1 MSSII
6 GNKIK
11 VSVFGQSHAKAIG
24 VTIDG
29 FPAGFEID
37 MDELGRFMERRAP
50 GRNAFSTARKE
61 ADLPEFITG
70 VLGNVTCGAPVSALI
85 YNKDQ
90 HSKDYENLKKVPR
103 PGHADYTAQVKYG
116 GFQDVAGGGHFS
128 GRMMAPVCI
137 AGSMCLQYLK
147 KQGIEVYAHIKSIGG
162 VSDDSVDMADCTQ
175 EMLANV
181 KTKEFPVINDDKG
194 MEMQEVIAKAKA
206 DLDSV
211 GGVVEC
217 VITGVPAGIGEPMFD
232 GIENRLAQALF
243 GIPAVKG
250 LEFGNGFEAAL
261 LRGSENND
269 SFAVKDNKVVTKTNN
284 HGGILGGITSG
295 MPIVFRVAIKPT
307 PSIARQQESVRL
319 ETLTEELLEIK
330 GRHDPCIVPRAVPC
344 VEAVA
349 AIVMMDV
356 IQAGEHGF

>member
-6 GNKIK
+6 GDKIK
-11 VSVFGQSHAKAIG
+11 VSIFGQSHAKAIG
-24 VTIDG
+24 VTVDG

-37 MDELGRFMERRAP
+37 MEELGRFMERRAP
-50 GRNAFSTARKE
+50 GRNAFSTSRKE
-61 ADLPEFITG
+61 ADIPEFITG

-85 YNKDQ
+85 YNTNQ

-103 PGHADYTAQVKYG
+103 PGHADYTAQIKYG

-137 AGSMCLQYLK
+137 AGSMCMQYLK
-147 KQGIEVYAHIKSIGG
+147 KQGINIYAHIKSIGG
-162 VSDDSVDMADCTQ
+162 VCDDAIDMADSVQ
-175 EMLANV
+175 AKLSEVAA
-181 KTKEFPVINDDKG
+181 KEFPVLNDEKG
-194 MEMQEVIAKAKA
+194 KEMQEVIAVAKA

-217 VITGVPAGIGEPMFD
+217 VITGVPAGLGDPMFD
-232 GIENRLAQALF
+232 GIENRMAKALF

-250 LEFGNGFEAAL
+250 LEFGNGFEAAAI
-261 LRGSENND
+261 RGSENND
-269 SFAVKDNKVVTKTNN
+269 SFKVKDGKVVTATNN

-307 PSIARQQESVRL
+307 PSIARAQESVRL
-319 ETLTEELLEIK
+319 ETLTEEKLEIV

-349 AIVMMDV
+349 AIVTMD
-356 IQAGEHGF
+356 ILEGK

>member
-6 GNKIK
+6 GDKIK

-29 FPAGFEID
+29 FPAGFRID
-37 MDELGRFMERRAP
+37 MEELSAFMERRAP
-50 GRNAFSTARKE
+50 GRNAFSTSRKE
-61 ADLPEFITG
+61 ADKPEFITG
-70 VLGNVTCGAPVSALI
+70 VLDNITCGAPVTALI
-85 YNKDQ
+85 YNTNQ

-103 PGHADYTAQVKYG
+103 PGHADYTAQVKFG

-137 AGSMCLQYLK
+137 AGGMCLQYLK
-147 KQGIEVYAHIKSIGG
+147 NQGINIYAHIKSIGG
-162 VSDDSVDMADCTQ
+162 VYDTVVNMADSVQA
-175 EMLANV
+175 ELSKVAA
-181 KTKEFPVINDDKG
+181 KEFPVIDDEQGEK
-194 MEMQEVIAKAKA
+194 MKEVIAKAKEE
-206 DLDSV
+206 LDSV

-217 VITGVPAGIGEPMFD
+217 VITGVPAGFGDPMFD
-232 GIENRLAQALF
+232 GIENRMAKALF

-250 LEFGNGFEAAL
+250 VEFGNGFEAAY

-269 SFAVKDNKVVTKTNN
+269 SFKVNDGKVVTETNN

-295 MPIVFRVAIKPT
+295 MPIVLRVAIKPT
-307 PSIARQQESVRL
+307 PSIARAQQSVRL
-319 ETLTEELLEIK
+319 ETLTEEKLEIV

-349 AIVMMDV
+349 AIVIMD
-356 IQAGEHGF
+356 ILEGK

>member
-6 GNKIK
+6 GDKIK
-11 VSVFGQSHAKAIG
+11 VSIFGQSHAKAIG
-24 VTIDG
+24 VTVDG

-37 MDELGRFMERRAP
+37 MDELNRFMERRAP
-50 GRNAFSTARKE
+50 GRNAFSTSRKE
-61 ADLPEFITG
+61 ADQPEFITG

-85 YNKDQ
+85 YNTNQ

-103 PGHADYTAQVKYG
+103 PGHADYTAQIKYG

-137 AGSMCLQYLK
+137 AGSMCMQYLK
-147 KQGIEVYAHIKSIGG
+147 KQGINIYAHIKSIGG
-162 VSDDSVDMADCTQ
+162 VCDDAIDMADSVQ
-175 EMLANV
+175 EALSNV
-181 KTKEFPVINDDKG
+181 AAKEFPVLNDEKG
-194 MEMQEVIAKAKA
+194 KEMQEVIAATKAE
-206 DLDSV
+206 LDSV

-217 VITGVPAGIGEPMFD
+217 VITGVPAGIGDPMFD
-232 GIENRLAQALF
+232 GIENRMAKALF

-250 LEFGNGFEAAL
+250 LEFGNGFEAAAI
-261 LRGSENND
+261 RGSENND
-269 SFAVKDNKVVTKTNN
+269 SFKVKDGKVVTATNN

-307 PSIARQQESVRL
+307 PSIARAQESVRL
-319 ETLTEELLEIK
+319 ETLTEEKLEIV

-349 AIVMMDV
+349 AIITMD
-356 IQAGEHGF
+356 ILEENK